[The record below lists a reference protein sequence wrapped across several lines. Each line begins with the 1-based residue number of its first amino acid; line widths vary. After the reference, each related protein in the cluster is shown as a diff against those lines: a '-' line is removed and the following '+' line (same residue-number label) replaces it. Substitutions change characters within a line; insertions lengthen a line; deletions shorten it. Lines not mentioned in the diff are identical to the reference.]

1 MTAISDERK
10 SRNRTI
16 RRKNHGRWRPILK
29 EAVDIATRKLDTKL
43 SVSGEQQYKNAITE
57 INRGIGVLKAEMQ
70 KVTAEFEDNA
80 DSVEGLTAQTDV
92 LNRRLESERDKV
104 SALRDA
110 LSYAVRTHGEAS
122 KEAMDYQAALY
133 KAEAQLTKTKNT
145 IEKLNEKISEQGYG
159 ISELDEKFKVLSA
172 EMEKLDAAYADS
184 SDSAEAL
191 KAKNNLLG
199 RSLELQK
206 QKVDKLKNALV
217 DATKRYGENST
228 EAMEY
233 KVALYKAE
241 AAATKT
247 ENAIKKNTDALET
260 QNDVLSLAKDELG
273 GVGDIADKLAG
284 KFGITLPDNLKKA
297 LDSTEIFSSGTI
309 VAMGAAATA
318 VGLLI
323 TAEKKLM
330 DVTKEAAEKAKETE
344 NQSLITGM
352 SPEEIQQLEYAS
364 SIIGVSTD
372 KISDAQKTIITNMQ
386 AAKDGGEEYIKMFS
400 DLGINIT
407 DTTGQLRDSNEVF
420 YEVLDALGEIENR
433 TERDAA
439 AMSLM
444 GESARELNPI
454 IAQGSSIL
462 QQYAQ
467 DAQDTSY
474 VLSTE
479 QVAALADVDE
489 KYQELQLR
497 QEAVRKQLA
506 AEFAPTAQKVYDKFG
521 ELVTDAGEALID
533 SGIADSLGSILESSI
548 DLLEPVGKLAE
559 EILPV
564 LGAVLKPVAGF
575 ISIIADAGDWI
586 SGLFSRD
593 FERMGVALGAGL
605 SEGKFSNYQQ
615 YLGYSQNMDGSY
627 YNPETGLWEGNAFHA
642 SGTDYFRGGRTVV
655 GENGPETV
663 ILPAGSRILTN
674 QETRE
679 STGGGVHIDKVVIDA
694 KNVRDFTA
702 AVNTFS
708 NFRRIYRMGAKA

>member
-1 MTAISDERK
+1 M
-10 SRNRTI
+10 
-16 RRKNHGRWRPILK
+16 
-29 EAVDIATRKLDTKL
+29 ATRKLDTKL

-133 KAEAQLTKTKNT
+133 KAEAQVSKTESAIRRNTEALTQQDEALEDAAEEMTGAGAVA
-145 IEKLNEKISEQGYG
+145 EKL
-159 ISELDEKFKVLSA
+159 
-172 EMEKLDAAYADS
+172 AD
-184 SDSAEAL
+184 
-191 KAKNNLLG
+191 
-199 RSLELQK
+199 
-206 QKVDKLKNALV
+206 
-217 DATKRYGENST
+217 
-228 EAMEY
+228 
-233 KVALYKAE
+233 
-241 AAATKT
+241 
-247 ENAIKKNTDALET
+247 
-260 QNDVLSLAKDELG
+260 
-273 GVGDIADKLAG
+273 

-352 SPEEIQQLEYAS
+352 SPEEIQELEYAS
-364 SIIGVSTD
+364 AIIGVSTD
-372 KISDAQKTIITNMQ
+372 KISDAQKTIVTNMQ
-386 AAKDGGEEYIKMFS
+386 AAKDGSEDYINAFAR
-400 DLGINIT
+400 LGVQIT
-407 DTTGQLRDSNEVF
+407 DTSEQLRDSNEVF

-462 QQYAQ
+462 QQYAK

-474 VLSTE
+474 VLSTD
-479 QVAALADVDE
+479 QVEALAAVDE

-506 AEFAPTAQKVYDKFG
+506 SEFAPTAEKVYDKFG
-521 ELVTDAGEALID
+521 ELITEAGEALID
-533 SGIADSLGSILESSI
+533 SGLVHNLGSLLESAVS
-548 DLLEPVGKLAE
+548 LAE
-559 EILPV
+559 PILNLANIVLPV
-564 LGAVLKPVAGF
+564 LGAVLEPIAGWVA
-575 ISIIADAGDWI
+575 IIADAGDWLT
-586 SGLFSRD
+586 GLFSGN
-593 FERMGVALGAGL
+593 FSQMGVALGAGL

-663 ILPAGSRILTN
+663 ILPAGSRILNN
-674 QETRE
+674 QESRE
-679 STGGGVHIDKVVIDA
+679 SAGGGVFIDKVVIDA
-694 KNVRDFTA
+694 KNVRDFNA

>member
-1 MTAISDERK
+1 MIKIDGITNFTGQWAILPARVRYDKQLPANAKLIYAEIAAKINEEGFCFCHNAYFSERLGIK
-10 SRNRTI
+10 R
-16 RRKNHGRWRPILK
+16 
-29 EAVDIATRKLDTKL
+29 DT
-43 SVSGEQQYKNAITE
+43 VSTLIKRLEDAEYS
-57 INRGIGVLKAEMQ
+57 EMQ
-70 KVTAEFEDNA
+70 NK
-80 DSVEGLTAQTDV
+80 
-92 LNRRLESERDKV
+92 
-104 SALRDA
+104 
-110 LSYAVRTHGEAS
+110 
-122 KEAMDYQAALY
+122 
-133 KAEAQLTKTKNT
+133 
-145 IEKLNEKISEQGYG
+145 
-159 ISELDEKFKVLSA
+159 
-172 EMEKLDAAYADS
+172 
-184 SDSAEAL
+184 
-191 KAKNNLLG
+191 
-199 RSLELQK
+199 
-206 QKVDKLKNALV
+206 
-217 DATKRYGENST
+217 
-228 EAMEY
+228 
-233 KVALYKAE
+233 
-241 AAATKT
+241 
-247 ENAIKKNTDALET
+247 
-260 QNDVLSLAKDELG
+260 
-273 GVGDIADKLAG
+273 
-284 KFGITLPDNLKKA
+284 
-297 LDSTEIFSSGTI
+297 
-309 VAMGAAATA
+309 
-318 VGLLI
+318 
-323 TAEKKLM
+323 
-330 DVTKEAAEKAKETE
+330 
-344 NQSLITGM
+344 
-352 SPEEIQQLEYAS
+352 
-364 SIIGVSTD
+364 
-372 KISDAQKTIITNMQ
+372 
-386 AAKDGGEEYIKMFS
+386 
-400 DLGINIT
+400 
-407 DTTGQLRDSNEVF
+407 
-420 YEVLDALGEIENR
+420 

-439 AMSLM
+439 AMAIM
-444 GESARELNPI
+444 GESARDLNPI
-454 IAQGSSIL
+454 ISQGSDIL
-462 QQYAQ
+462 KQYAQ

-506 AEFAPTAQKVYDKFG
+506 SEFAPTAEKVYDKFG

-548 DLLEPVGKLAE
+548 DLLEPIGKLAT

-679 STGGGVHIDKVVIDA
+679 SAGGGVYIDKVVIDA
-694 KNVRDFTA
+694 KNVRDFNA

>member
-133 KAEAQLTKTKNT
+133 KAEAQVSKTESAIRRNTEALT
-145 IEKLNEKISEQGYG
+145 QQ
-159 ISELDEKFKVLSA
+159 DEAL
-172 EMEKLDAAYADS
+172 EDAAEEMTGAGDV
-184 SDSAEAL
+184 AE
-191 KAKNNLLG
+191 
-199 RSLELQK
+199 
-206 QKVDKLKNALV
+206 
-217 DATKRYGENST
+217 
-228 EAMEY
+228 
-233 KVALYKAE
+233 
-241 AAATKT
+241 
-247 ENAIKKNTDALET
+247 
-260 QNDVLSLAKDELG
+260 
-273 GVGDIADKLAG
+273 KLAG
-284 KFGITLPDNLKKA
+284 KFGITIPDNLKKA
-297 LDSTEIFSSGTI
+297 LDSTKTFSSGT
-309 VAMGAAATA
+309 VAAMGAAAGA
-318 VGLLI
+318 VGTLVA
-323 TAEKKLM
+323 AEKQLM
-330 DVTKEAAEKAKETE
+330 DITREAAERAKETE
-344 NQSLITGM
+344 NQSLISGM
-352 SPEEIQQLEYAS
+352 STEEIQQLEYAS
-364 SIIGVSTD
+364 KIIGVATD

-386 AAKDGGEEYIKMFS
+386 SAKDGSEDYINAFAR
-400 DLGINIT
+400 LGVQIT
-407 DTTGQLRDSNEVF
+407 DTSGQLRDSNEVF

-462 QQYAQ
+462 QQYAK

-474 VLSTE
+474 VLNTD
-479 QVAALADVDE
+479 QVEALAAVDE

-506 AEFAPTAQKVYDKFG
+506 SEFAPTAEKVYDKFG
-521 ELVTDAGEALID
+521 ELVTEAGEALID
-533 SGIADSLGSILESSI
+533 SGLVHNLGSLLESAVS
-548 DLLEPVGKLAE
+548 LAE
-559 EILPV
+559 PILNLANIVLPV
-564 LGAVLKPVAGF
+564 LGAVLEPIAGWVA
-575 ISIIADAGDWI
+575 IIADAGDWLT
-586 SGLFSRD
+586 GLFSGN
-593 FERMGVALGAGL
+593 FSQMGVALGAGL

-663 ILPAGSRILTN
+663 ILPAGSRILNN
-674 QETRE
+674 QESRE
-679 STGGGVHIDKVVIDA
+679 SAGVGVHIDKVVIDA
-694 KNVRDFTA
+694 KNVRDFNA

>member
-110 LSYAVRTHGEAS
+110 LSYAVQTHGEAS

-133 KAEAQLTKTKNT
+133 KAEAQVSKTESAIRRNT
-145 IEKLNEKISEQGYG
+145 
-159 ISELDEKFKVLSA
+159 
-172 EMEKLDAAYADS
+172 
-184 SDSAEAL
+184 EAL
-191 KAKNNLLG
+191 TQQDEA
-199 RSLELQK
+199 LE
-206 QKVDKLKNALV
+206 
-217 DATKRYGENST
+217 
-228 EAMEY
+228 
-233 KVALYKAE
+233 E
-241 AAATKT
+241 AAEEMTGAG
-247 ENAIKKNTDALET
+247 
-260 QNDVLSLAKDELG
+260 DVAEQ
-273 GVGDIADKLAG
+273 LAG

-297 LDSTEIFSSGTI
+297 LDSTKTFSSGT
-309 VAMGAAATA
+309 VAAMGAAAAA
-318 VGLLI
+318 VGTLVA
-323 TAEKKLM
+323 AEKQLM
-330 DVTKEAAEKAKETE
+330 DITKEAAEKAKETE
-344 NQSLITGM
+344 NQSLISGM
-352 SPEEIQQLEYAS
+352 STEEIQQLEYAS
-364 SIIGVSTD
+364 KIIGVATD

-386 AAKDGGEEYIKMFS
+386 SAKDGSEDYINAFAR
-400 DLGINIT
+400 LGVQIT
-407 DTTGQLRDSNEVF
+407 DTSGQLRDSNEVF

-433 TERDAA
+433 TERAAA

-462 QQYAQ
+462 QQYAK

-474 VLSTE
+474 VLSTD
-479 QVAALADVDE
+479 QVEALAAVDE

-506 AEFAPTAQKVYDKFG
+506 SEFAPTAEKVYSEFG
-521 ELVTDAGEALID
+521 ELVTEAGEALID
-533 SGIADSLGSILESSI
+533 SGLVHNLGSLLESAVS
-548 DLLEPVGKLAE
+548 LAE
-559 EILPV
+559 PILNLANIVLPV
-564 LGAVLKPVAGF
+564 LGAVLEPIAGWVA
-575 ISIIADAGDWI
+575 IIADAGDWLT
-586 SGLFSRD
+586 GLFSGN
-593 FERMGVALGAGL
+593 FSQMGVALGAGL

-663 ILPAGSRILTN
+663 ILPAGSRILNN
-674 QETRE
+674 QESRE
-679 STGGGVHIDKVVIDA
+679 SAGGGVYIDKVVIDA
-694 KNVRDFTA
+694 KNVRDFNA

>member
-1 MTAISDERK
+1 M
-10 SRNRTI
+10 
-16 RRKNHGRWRPILK
+16 
-29 EAVDIATRKLDTKL
+29 
-43 SVSGEQQYKNAITE
+43 
-57 INRGIGVLKAEMQ
+57 LKAEMK

-110 LSYAVRTHGEAS
+110 LSYAVTKHGEAS

-133 KAEAQLTKTKNT
+133 RAEAQV
-145 IEKLNEKISEQGYG
+145 S
-159 ISELDEKFKVLSA
+159 
-172 EMEKLDAAYADS
+172 
-184 SDSAEAL
+184 
-191 KAKNNLLG
+191 
-199 RSLELQK
+199 
-206 QKVDKLKNALV
+206 
-217 DATKRYGENST
+217 
-228 EAMEY
+228 
-233 KVALYKAE
+233 
-241 AAATKT
+241 KT
-247 ENAIKKNTDALET
+247 ENAIRRNTEALTQQDEALEDAAEEMT
-260 QNDVLSLAKDELG
+260 GAGDVAE
-273 GVGDIADKLAG
+273 KLAG

-297 LDSTEIFSSGTI
+297 LDSTKTFSSGT
-309 VAMGAAATA
+309 VAAMGAATA
-318 VGLLI
+318 AVVGLV
-323 TAEKKLM
+323 TVEQQLM
-330 DVTKEAAEKAKETE
+330 DLTKEAAERAKETE
-344 NQSLITGM
+344 NQSLISGM
-352 SPEEIQQLEYAS
+352 STEEIQQLEYAS
-364 SIIGVSTD
+364 KIIGVATD

-386 AAKDGGEEYIKMFS
+386 SAKDGSEDYINAFAR
-400 DLGINIT
+400 LGVQIT
-407 DTTGQLRDSNEVF
+407 DTSGQLRDSNEVF

-462 QQYAQ
+462 QQYAK

-474 VLSTE
+474 VLSTD
-479 QVAALADVDE
+479 QVEALAAVDE

-506 AEFAPTAQKVYDKFG
+506 SEFAPTAEKVYDKFG
-521 ELVTDAGEALID
+521 ELVTEAGEALID
-533 SGIADSLGSILESSI
+533 SGLVHNLGSLLESAVS
-548 DLLEPVGKLAE
+548 LAE
-559 EILPV
+559 PILNLANIVLPV
-564 LGAVLKPVAGF
+564 LGAVLEPIAGWVA
-575 ISIIADAGDWI
+575 IIADAGDWLT
-586 SGLFSRD
+586 GLFSGN
-593 FERMGVALGAGL
+593 FSQMGVALGAGL

-663 ILPAGSRILTN
+663 ILPAGSRILNN
-674 QETRE
+674 QESRE
-679 STGGGVHIDKVVIDA
+679 SAGGGVYIDKVVIDA
-694 KNVRDFTA
+694 KNVRDFNA

>member
-92 LNRRLESERDKV
+92 LNRRLESEKDKV

-133 KAEAQLTKTKNT
+133 KAEAQVSKTESAIRRNTEALT
-145 IEKLNEKISEQGYG
+145 QQ
-159 ISELDEKFKVLSA
+159 DEAL
-172 EMEKLDAAYADS
+172 EDAAEEMTGAGDV
-184 SDSAEAL
+184 AE
-191 KAKNNLLG
+191 
-199 RSLELQK
+199 
-206 QKVDKLKNALV
+206 
-217 DATKRYGENST
+217 
-228 EAMEY
+228 
-233 KVALYKAE
+233 
-241 AAATKT
+241 
-247 ENAIKKNTDALET
+247 
-260 QNDVLSLAKDELG
+260 
-273 GVGDIADKLAG
+273 KLAG

-297 LDSTEIFSSGTI
+297 LDSTKTFSSGT
-309 VAMGAAATA
+309 VAAMGAAAA
-318 VGLLI
+318 AVVGLV
-323 TAEKKLM
+323 TVEQQLM
-330 DVTKEAAEKAKETE
+330 DLTKEAAERAKETE
-344 NQSLITGM
+344 NQSLISGM
-352 SPEEIQQLEYAS
+352 STEEIQQLEYAS
-364 SIIGVSTD
+364 KIIGVATD

-386 AAKDGGEEYIKMFS
+386 SAKDGSEDYINAFAR
-400 DLGINIT
+400 LGVQIT
-407 DTTGQLRDSNEVF
+407 DTSGQLRDSNEVF

-454 IAQGSSIL
+454 IAQGSSVL
-462 QQYAQ
+462 QQYAK

-474 VLSTE
+474 VLSTD
-479 QVAALADVDE
+479 QVEALAAVDE

-506 AEFAPTAQKVYDKFG
+506 SEFAPTAEKVYDKFG
-521 ELVTDAGEALID
+521 ELVTEAGEALID
-533 SGIADSLGSILESSI
+533 SGLVHNLGSLLESAVS
-548 DLLEPVGKLAE
+548 LAE
-559 EILPV
+559 PILNLANIVLPV
-564 LGAVLKPVAGF
+564 LGAVLEPIAGWVA
-575 ISIIADAGDWI
+575 IIADAGDWLT
-586 SGLFSRD
+586 GLFSGN
-593 FERMGVALGAGL
+593 FSQMGVALGAGL

-663 ILPAGSRILTN
+663 ILPAGSRILNN
-674 QETRE
+674 QESRE
-679 STGGGVHIDKVVIDA
+679 SAGGGVHIDKVVIDA
-694 KNVRDFTA
+694 KNVRDFNA

>member
-1 MTAISDERK
+1 M
-10 SRNRTI
+10 
-16 RRKNHGRWRPILK
+16 
-29 EAVDIATRKLDTKL
+29 ATRKLDTKL

-92 LNRRLESERDKV
+92 LNRRLESEKDKV

-133 KAEAQLTKTKNT
+133 KAEAQVSKTESAIRRNTEALT
-145 IEKLNEKISEQGYG
+145 QQ
-159 ISELDEKFKVLSA
+159 DEAL
-172 EMEKLDAAYADS
+172 EDAAEEMTGAGDV
-184 SDSAEAL
+184 AE
-191 KAKNNLLG
+191 
-199 RSLELQK
+199 
-206 QKVDKLKNALV
+206 
-217 DATKRYGENST
+217 
-228 EAMEY
+228 
-233 KVALYKAE
+233 
-241 AAATKT
+241 
-247 ENAIKKNTDALET
+247 
-260 QNDVLSLAKDELG
+260 
-273 GVGDIADKLAG
+273 KLAG
-284 KFGITLPDNLKKA
+284 KFGITIPDNLKKA
-297 LDSTEIFSSGTI
+297 LDSTKTFSSGT
-309 VAMGAAATA
+309 VAAMGAAAGA
-318 VGLLI
+318 VGTLVA
-323 TAEKKLM
+323 AEKQLM
-330 DVTKEAAEKAKETE
+330 DITREAAERAKETE
-344 NQSLITGM
+344 NQSLISGM
-352 SPEEIQQLEYAS
+352 SSEEIQQLEYAS
-364 SIIGVSTD
+364 KIIGVATD

-386 AAKDGGEEYIKMFS
+386 SAKDGSEDYINAFAR
-400 DLGINIT
+400 LGVQIT
-407 DTTGQLRDSNEVF
+407 DTSGQLRDSNEVF

-462 QQYAQ
+462 QQYAK

-474 VLSTE
+474 VLSTD
-479 QVAALADVDE
+479 QVEALAAVDE

-506 AEFAPTAQKVYDKFG
+506 SEFAPTAEKVYDKFG
-521 ELVTDAGEALID
+521 ELVTEAGEALID
-533 SGIADSLGSILESSI
+533 SGLVHNLGSLLESAVS
-548 DLLEPVGKLAE
+548 LAE
-559 EILPV
+559 PILNLANIVLPV
-564 LGAVLKPVAGF
+564 LGAVLEPIAGWVA
-575 ISIIADAGDWI
+575 IIADAGDWLT
-586 SGLFSRD
+586 GLFSGN
-593 FERMGVALGAGL
+593 FSQMGVALGAGL

-663 ILPAGSRILTN
+663 ILPAGSRILNN
-674 QETRE
+674 QESRE
-679 STGGGVHIDKVVIDA
+679 SAGGGVYIDKVVIDA
-694 KNVRDFTA
+694 KNVRDFNA
-702 AVNTFS
+702 AVNTLS

>member
-1 MTAISDERK
+1 M
-10 SRNRTI
+10 
-16 RRKNHGRWRPILK
+16 
-29 EAVDIATRKLDTKL
+29 ATRKLDTKL

-70 KVTAEFEDNA
+70 KVTAEFENNA
-80 DSVEGLTAQTDV
+80 DSMEGLTAQTDV

-133 KAEAQLTKTKNT
+133 RAEAQV
-145 IEKLNEKISEQGYG
+145 S
-159 ISELDEKFKVLSA
+159 
-172 EMEKLDAAYADS
+172 
-184 SDSAEAL
+184 
-191 KAKNNLLG
+191 
-199 RSLELQK
+199 
-206 QKVDKLKNALV
+206 
-217 DATKRYGENST
+217 
-228 EAMEY
+228 
-233 KVALYKAE
+233 
-241 AAATKT
+241 KT
-247 ENAIKKNTDALET
+247 ENAIRRNTDVLTQQDEALEDAAEEMT
-260 QNDVLSLAKDELG
+260 GAGDVAE
-273 GVGDIADKLAG
+273 KLAD

-407 DTTGQLRDSNEVF
+407 DTTGQLRDSNDVF
-420 YEVLDALGEIENR
+420 YEVIDALSEMQNK

-439 AMSLM
+439 AMAIM
-444 GESARELNPI
+444 GESARDLNPI
-454 IAQGSSIL
+454 ISQGSDIL
-462 QQYAQ
+462 KQYAQ
-467 DAQDTSY
+467 DAKDTSY

-506 AEFAPTAQKVYDKFG
+506 AEFAPTAEKVYDKFG

-548 DLLEPVGKLAE
+548 DLLEPVGKLAT

-564 LGAVLKPVAGF
+564 LGAVLKPIAGWVA
-575 ISIIADAGDWI
+575 IIADAGDWLT
-586 SGLFSRD
+586 GLFSGN
-593 FERMGVALGAGL
+593 FSQMGVALGAGV

-663 ILPAGSRILTN
+663 ILPAGSRILNN
-674 QETRE
+674 QESRE
-679 STGGGVHIDKVVIDA
+679 SAGGGVYIDKVVIDA
-694 KNVRDFTA
+694 KNVRDFNA

>member
-133 KAEAQLTKTKNT
+133 KAEAQVSKTESAIRRNTEALT
-145 IEKLNEKISEQGYG
+145 QQ
-159 ISELDEKFKVLSA
+159 DEAL
-172 EMEKLDAAYADS
+172 EDAAEEMTGAGDV
-184 SDSAEAL
+184 AE
-191 KAKNNLLG
+191 
-199 RSLELQK
+199 
-206 QKVDKLKNALV
+206 
-217 DATKRYGENST
+217 
-228 EAMEY
+228 
-233 KVALYKAE
+233 
-241 AAATKT
+241 
-247 ENAIKKNTDALET
+247 
-260 QNDVLSLAKDELG
+260 
-273 GVGDIADKLAG
+273 KLAG

-297 LDSTEIFSSGTI
+297 LDSTKTFSSGT
-309 VAMGAAATA
+309 VAAMGAAAGA
-318 VGLLI
+318 VLGLV
-323 TAEKKLM
+323 TMEQRLM
-330 DVTKEAAEKAKETE
+330 DLTRNAAEKAKETE

-407 DTTGQLRDSNEVF
+407 DTSGQLRDSNDVF
-420 YEVLDALGEIENR
+420 YEVIDALSEMQNK

-439 AMSLM
+439 AMAIM
-444 GESARELNPI
+444 GESARDLNPI
-454 IAQGSSIL
+454 ISQGSDIL
-462 QQYAQ
+462 KQYAQ
-467 DAQDTSY
+467 DAKDTSY

-489 KYQELQLR
+489 KHHELQLR

-506 AEFAPTAQKVYDKFG
+506 SEFAPTAEKVYDKFG

-548 DLLEPVGKLAE
+548 DLLEPVGKLAT

-564 LGAVLKPVAGF
+564 LGAVLKPIAGW
-575 ISIIADAGDWI
+575 ISVIADAGDWLA
-586 SGLFSRD
+586 GLFTLD
-593 FERMGVALGAGL
+593 FDRMGVALGAGM

-615 YLGYSQNMDGSY
+615 FLGYSQNVDGSY

-663 ILPAGSRILTN
+663 ILPAGSRILNN
-674 QETRE
+674 QESRE
-679 STGGGVHIDKVVIDA
+679 SAGVGVHIDKVVIDA
-694 KNVRDFTA
+694 KNVRDFNA

-708 NFRRIYRMGAKA
+708 SFRRIYRMGAKA

>member
-133 KAEAQLTKTKNT
+133 KAEAQASKTESAIRRNT
-145 IEKLNEKISEQGYG
+145 
-159 ISELDEKFKVLSA
+159 
-172 EMEKLDAAYADS
+172 
-184 SDSAEAL
+184 EAL
-191 KAKNNLLG
+191 T
-199 RSLELQK
+199 Q
-206 QKVDKLKNALV
+206 QD
-217 DATKRYGENST
+217 
-228 EAMEY
+228 EAMEDAAEEMTGAGD
-233 KVALYKAE
+233 VAE
-241 AAATKT
+241 
-247 ENAIKKNTDALET
+247 
-260 QNDVLSLAKDELG
+260 
-273 GVGDIADKLAG
+273 KLAG

-297 LDSTEIFSSGTI
+297 LDSTKTFSSGT
-309 VAMGAAATA
+309 VAAMGAAAAA
-318 VGLLI
+318 VGTLVA
-323 TAEKKLM
+323 AEKQLM
-330 DVTKEAAEKAKETE
+330 DITKEAAEKAKETE
-344 NQSLITGM
+344 NQSLISGM
-352 SPEEIQQLEYAS
+352 STEEIQQLEYAS
-364 SIIGVSTD
+364 KIIGVATD

-386 AAKDGGEEYIKMFS
+386 SAKDGSEDYINAFTR
-400 DLGINIT
+400 LGVQIT
-407 DTTGQLRDSNEVF
+407 DTSGQLRDSNEVF

-462 QQYAQ
+462 QQYAK

-474 VLSTE
+474 VLSTD
-479 QVAALADVDE
+479 QVEALAAVDE

-506 AEFAPTAQKVYDKFG
+506 AEFAPTAEKVYDKFG

-548 DLLEPVGKLAE
+548 DILEPVGKLAT

>member
-29 EAVDIATRKLDTKL
+29 EAVDTATRKLDTKL

-133 KAEAQLTKTKNT
+133 KAEAQVSKTESAIRRNTEALT
-145 IEKLNEKISEQGYG
+145 QQ
-159 ISELDEKFKVLSA
+159 DEAL
-172 EMEKLDAAYADS
+172 EDAAEEMTGAGDV
-184 SDSAEAL
+184 AE
-191 KAKNNLLG
+191 
-199 RSLELQK
+199 
-206 QKVDKLKNALV
+206 
-217 DATKRYGENST
+217 
-228 EAMEY
+228 
-233 KVALYKAE
+233 
-241 AAATKT
+241 
-247 ENAIKKNTDALET
+247 
-260 QNDVLSLAKDELG
+260 
-273 GVGDIADKLAG
+273 KLAG
-284 KFGITLPDNLKKA
+284 KFGITIPDNLKKA
-297 LDSTEIFSSGTI
+297 LDSTKTFSSGT
-309 VAMGAAATA
+309 VAAMGAAAA
-318 VGLLI
+318 AVVGLV
-323 TAEKKLM
+323 TVEQQLM
-330 DVTKEAAEKAKETE
+330 DLTKEAAERAKETE
-344 NQSLITGM
+344 NQSLISGM
-352 SPEEIQQLEYAS
+352 STEEIQQLEYAS
-364 SIIGVSTD
+364 KIIGVATD

-386 AAKDGGEEYIKMFS
+386 SAKDGSEDYINMFAH
-400 DLGINIT
+400 LGVQIT
-407 DTTGQLRDSNEVF
+407 DTSGQLRDSNEVF

-462 QQYAQ
+462 QQYAK

-474 VLSTE
+474 VLSTD
-479 QVAALADVDE
+479 QVEALAAVDE

-506 AEFAPTAQKVYDKFG
+506 SEFAPTAEKVYDKFG
-521 ELVTDAGEALID
+521 ELVTEAGEALID
-533 SGIADSLGSILESSI
+533 SGLVHNLGSLLESAVS
-548 DLLEPVGKLAE
+548 LAE
-559 EILPV
+559 PILNLANIVLPV
-564 LGAVLKPVAGF
+564 LGAVLEPIAGWVA
-575 ISIIADAGDWI
+575 IIADAGDWLT
-586 SGLFSRD
+586 GLFSGN
-593 FERMGVALGAGL
+593 FSQMGVALGAGL

-663 ILPAGSRILTN
+663 ILPAGSRILNN

-679 STGGGVHIDKVVIDA
+679 STGGAVYIDKVIIDA
-694 KNVRDFTA
+694 KNVRDFNA
-702 AVNTFS
+702 AVTTLS

>member
-1 MTAISDERK
+1 
-10 SRNRTI
+10 
-16 RRKNHGRWRPILK
+16 
-29 EAVDIATRKLDTKL
+29 
-43 SVSGEQQYKNAITE
+43 
-57 INRGIGVLKAEMQ
+57 MQ

-92 LNRRLESERDKV
+92 LNRRLESEKEKV
-104 SALRDA
+104 SALKDA
-110 LSYAVRTHGEAS
+110 LGYAVATHGEAS
-122 KEAMDYQAALY
+122 KEAMEYQAALY
-133 KAEAQLTKTKNT
+133 KAEAA
-145 IEKLNEKISEQGYG
+145 
-159 ISELDEKFKVLSA
+159 V
-172 EMEKLDAAYADS
+172 
-184 SDSAEAL
+184 
-191 KAKNNLLG
+191 
-199 RSLELQK
+199 
-206 QKVDKLKNALV
+206 V
-217 DATKRYGENST
+217 
-228 EAMEY
+228 
-233 KVALYKAE
+233 
-241 AAATKT
+241 KT
-247 ENAIKKNTDALET
+247 ENSIKKNTDALEN
-260 QNDVLSLAKDELG
+260 QNGVLDDSSEKMTGAGNIAEELAD
-273 GVGDIADKLAG
+273 

-352 SPEEIQQLEYAS
+352 SPEEIQELEYVSA
-364 SIIGVSTD
+364 IIGVSTD

-386 AAKDGGEEYIKMFS
+386 SAKNGGEEYIKMFS
-400 DLGINIT
+400 DLGIKIT
-407 DTTGQLRDSNEVF
+407 DANGELRDSNEVF
-420 YEVLDALGEIENR
+420 YEVIDALSEMQNK

-439 AMSLM
+439 AMAIM
-444 GESARELNPI
+444 GESARDLNPI
-454 IAQGSSIL
+454 ISQGSDIL
-462 QQYAQ
+462 KQYAQ

-506 AEFAPTAQKVYDKFG
+506 AEFAPTAEKVYDKFG

-548 DLLEPVGKLAE
+548 DLLEPVGKLAT

-564 LGAVLKPVAGF
+564 LGAVLEPIAGWVA
-575 ISIIADAGDWI
+575 IIADAGDWLT
-586 SGLFSRD
+586 GLFSGN
-593 FERMGVALGAGL
+593 FSQMGVALGAGV

-663 ILPAGSRILTN
+663 ILPAGSRILNN
-674 QETRE
+674 QESRE
-679 STGGGVHIDKVVIDA
+679 SAGVGVHIDKVVIDA
-694 KNVRDFTA
+694 KNVRDFNA

-708 NFRRIYRMGAKA
+708 SFRRIYRMGAKA

>member
-92 LNRRLESERDKV
+92 LNRRLERERDKV

-110 LSYAVRTHGEAS
+110 LSYAATKHGEAS

-133 KAEAQLTKTKNT
+133 KAEAA
-145 IEKLNEKISEQGYG
+145 
-159 ISELDEKFKVLSA
+159 V
-172 EMEKLDAAYADS
+172 
-184 SDSAEAL
+184 
-191 KAKNNLLG
+191 
-199 RSLELQK
+199 
-206 QKVDKLKNALV
+206 V
-217 DATKRYGENST
+217 
-228 EAMEY
+228 
-233 KVALYKAE
+233 
-241 AAATKT
+241 KT
-247 ENAIKKNTDALET
+247 ENSIKKNTDALEN
-260 QNDVLSLAKDELG
+260 QNDVLDDSSEKMTGA
-273 GVGDIADKLAG
+273 GDIAEELAD

-323 TAEKKLM
+323 TAEEKLM

-352 SPEEIQQLEYAS
+352 SPEEIQELEYAS
-364 SIIGVSTD
+364 AIIGVSTD

-386 AAKDGGEEYIKMFS
+386 AAKNGGEEYIKMFS
-400 DLGINIT
+400 DLGIKIT
-407 DTTGQLRDSNEVF
+407 DANGELRDSNEVF
-420 YEVLDALGEIENR
+420 YEVIDALSEMQNK

-439 AMSLM
+439 AMAIM
-444 GESARELNPI
+444 GESARDLNPI
-454 IAQGSSIL
+454 ISQGSDIL
-462 QQYAQ
+462 KQYAQ

-506 AEFAPTAQKVYDKFG
+506 AEFAPTAEKVYDKFG

-548 DLLEPVGKLAE
+548 DLLEPVGKLAT

-564 LGAVLKPVAGF
+564 LGAVLKPIAGW
-575 ISIIADAGDWI
+575 ISVIADAGDWLA
-586 SGLFSRD
+586 GLFTLD
-593 FERMGVALGAGL
+593 FDRMGVALGAGM

-615 YLGYSQNMDGSY
+615 FLGYSQNVDGSY

-694 KNVRDFTA
+694 KNVRDFNA

-708 NFRRIYRMGAKA
+708 NFRRIYRMGAKT

>member
-1 MTAISDERK
+1 M
-10 SRNRTI
+10 
-16 RRKNHGRWRPILK
+16 
-29 EAVDIATRKLDTKL
+29 
-43 SVSGEQQYKNAITE
+43 
-57 INRGIGVLKAEMQ
+57 
-70 KVTAEFEDNA
+70 TAEFEDNA

-92 LNRRLESERDKV
+92 LNRRLERERDKV

-110 LSYAVRTHGEAS
+110 LSYAVTKHGEAS

-133 KAEAQLTKTKNT
+133 RAEAQV
-145 IEKLNEKISEQGYG
+145 S
-159 ISELDEKFKVLSA
+159 
-172 EMEKLDAAYADS
+172 
-184 SDSAEAL
+184 
-191 KAKNNLLG
+191 
-199 RSLELQK
+199 
-206 QKVDKLKNALV
+206 
-217 DATKRYGENST
+217 
-228 EAMEY
+228 
-233 KVALYKAE
+233 
-241 AAATKT
+241 KT
-247 ENAIKKNTDALET
+247 ENAIRRNTDALT
-260 QNDVLSLAKDELG
+260 QQDEALEDAAEEMTGAGDVAE
-273 GVGDIADKLAG
+273 KLAG

-297 LDSTEIFSSGTI
+297 LDSTKTFSSGT
-309 VAMGAAATA
+309 VAAMGAAAGA
-318 VGLLI
+318 VLGLV
-323 TAEKKLM
+323 TMEQRLM
-330 DVTKEAAEKAKETE
+330 DLTRNAAEKAKETE

-407 DTTGQLRDSNEVF
+407 DTTGQLRDSNDVF
-420 YEVLDALGEIENR
+420 YEVIDALSEMQNK

-439 AMSLM
+439 AMAIM
-444 GESARELNPI
+444 GESARDLNPI
-454 IAQGSSIL
+454 ISQGSDIL
-462 QQYAQ
+462 KQYAQ
-467 DAQDTSY
+467 DAKDTSY

-506 AEFAPTAQKVYDKFG
+506 AEFAPTAEKVYDKFG

-548 DLLEPVGKLAE
+548 DILEPVGKLAT

-564 LGAVLKPVAGF
+564 LGSVLKPVAGF

-663 ILPAGSRILTN
+663 ILPAGSRILNN
-674 QETRE
+674 QESRE
-679 STGGGVHIDKVVIDA
+679 SAGVAVYIDKVVLDA
-694 KNVRDFTA
+694 KNVRDFNA

-708 NFRRIYRMGAKA
+708 KFRRISRMGGKA

>member
-1 MTAISDERK
+1 MK
-10 SRNRTI
+10 
-16 RRKNHGRWRPILK
+16 
-29 EAVDIATRKLDTKL
+29 
-43 SVSGEQQYKNAITE
+43 
-57 INRGIGVLKAEMQ
+57 

-92 LNRRLESERDKV
+92 LNRRLERERDKV

-110 LSYAVRTHGEAS
+110 LSYAVTKHGEAS

-133 KAEAQLTKTKNT
+133 RAEAQV
-145 IEKLNEKISEQGYG
+145 S
-159 ISELDEKFKVLSA
+159 
-172 EMEKLDAAYADS
+172 
-184 SDSAEAL
+184 
-191 KAKNNLLG
+191 
-199 RSLELQK
+199 
-206 QKVDKLKNALV
+206 
-217 DATKRYGENST
+217 
-228 EAMEY
+228 
-233 KVALYKAE
+233 
-241 AAATKT
+241 KT
-247 ENAIKKNTDALET
+247 ENAIRRNTEALTQQDDALEDAAEEMT
-260 QNDVLSLAKDELG
+260 GAGDVAE
-273 GVGDIADKLAG
+273 KLAG
-284 KFGITLPDNLKKA
+284 KFGITIPDNLKKA
-297 LDSTEIFSSGTI
+297 LDSTKTFSSGT
-309 VAMGAAATA
+309 VAAMGAAAA
-318 VGLLI
+318 AVVGLV
-323 TAEKKLM
+323 TVEQQLM
-330 DVTKEAAEKAKETE
+330 DLTKEAAERAKETE

-407 DTTGQLRDSNEVF
+407 DTSGQLRDSNDVF
-420 YEVLDALGEIENR
+420 YEVIDALSEMQNK

-439 AMSLM
+439 AMAIM
-444 GESARELNPI
+444 GESARDLNPI
-454 IAQGSSIL
+454 ISQGSDIL
-462 QQYAQ
+462 KQYAQ
-467 DAQDTSY
+467 DAKDTSY

-506 AEFAPTAQKVYDKFG
+506 SEFAPTAEKVYDKFG

-548 DLLEPVGKLAE
+548 DLLEPVGKLAT

-564 LGAVLKPVAGF
+564 LGAVLKPIAGW
-575 ISIIADAGDWI
+575 ISVIADAGDWLA
-586 SGLFSRD
+586 GLFTLD
-593 FERMGVALGAGL
+593 FDRMGVALGAGM

-615 YLGYSQNMDGSY
+615 FLGYSQNVDGSY

-642 SGTDYFRGGRTVV
+642 SGTDYFRGGRIVV

-663 ILPAGSRILTN
+663 ILPAGSRILNN
-674 QETRE
+674 QESRE
-679 STGGGVHIDKVVIDA
+679 SAGVGVHIDKVVIDA
-694 KNVRDFTA
+694 KNVRDFNA

-708 NFRRIYRMGAKA
+708 SFRRIYRMGAKA

>member
-1 MTAISDERK
+1 
-10 SRNRTI
+10 
-16 RRKNHGRWRPILK
+16 
-29 EAVDIATRKLDTKL
+29 
-43 SVSGEQQYKNAITE
+43 
-57 INRGIGVLKAEMQ
+57 MQ

-133 KAEAQLTKTKNT
+133 KAEAQVSKTESAIRRNTEALT
-145 IEKLNEKISEQGYG
+145 QQ
-159 ISELDEKFKVLSA
+159 DEAL
-172 EMEKLDAAYADS
+172 EDAAEEMTGAGDV
-184 SDSAEAL
+184 AE
-191 KAKNNLLG
+191 
-199 RSLELQK
+199 
-206 QKVDKLKNALV
+206 
-217 DATKRYGENST
+217 
-228 EAMEY
+228 
-233 KVALYKAE
+233 
-241 AAATKT
+241 
-247 ENAIKKNTDALET
+247 
-260 QNDVLSLAKDELG
+260 
-273 GVGDIADKLAG
+273 KLAG
-284 KFGITLPDNLKKA
+284 KFGITIPDNLKKA
-297 LDSTEIFSSGTI
+297 LDSTKTFSSGT
-309 VAMGAAATA
+309 VAAMGAAAAA
-318 VGLLI
+318 VGTLVA
-323 TAEKKLM
+323 AEKQLM
-330 DVTKEAAEKAKETE
+330 DITREAAEKAKETE
-344 NQSLITGM
+344 NQSLISGM
-352 SPEEIQQLEYAS
+352 STEEIQQLEYAS
-364 SIIGVSTD
+364 KIIGVATD

-386 AAKDGGEEYIKMFS
+386 SAKDGSEDYINAFAR
-400 DLGINIT
+400 LGVQIT
-407 DTTGQLRDSNEVF
+407 DTSGQLRDSNEVF

-462 QQYAQ
+462 QQYAK

-474 VLSTE
+474 VLSTD
-479 QVAALADVDE
+479 QVEALAAVDE

-506 AEFAPTAQKVYDKFG
+506 SEFAPTAEKVYDKFG
-521 ELVTDAGEALID
+521 ELVTEAGEALID
-533 SGIADSLGSILESSI
+533 SGLVHNLGSLLESAVS
-548 DLLEPVGKLAE
+548 LAE
-559 EILPV
+559 PILNLANIVLPV
-564 LGAVLKPVAGF
+564 LGAVLEPIAGWVA
-575 ISIIADAGDWI
+575 IIADAGDWLT
-586 SGLFSRD
+586 GLFSGN
-593 FERMGVALGAGL
+593 FSQMGVALGAGL

-663 ILPAGSRILTN
+663 ILPAGSRILNN
-674 QETRE
+674 QESRE
-679 STGGGVHIDKVVIDA
+679 SAGGGVYIDKVVIDA
-694 KNVRDFTA
+694 KNVRDFNA

>member
-92 LNRRLESERDKV
+92 LNRRLESEKEKV
-104 SALRDA
+104 SALKDA
-110 LSYAVRTHGEAS
+110 LGYAVTTHGEAS
-122 KEAMDYQAALY
+122 KEAMEYQAALY
-133 KAEAQLTKTKNT
+133 KAEAA
-145 IEKLNEKISEQGYG
+145 
-159 ISELDEKFKVLSA
+159 V
-172 EMEKLDAAYADS
+172 
-184 SDSAEAL
+184 
-191 KAKNNLLG
+191 
-199 RSLELQK
+199 
-206 QKVDKLKNALV
+206 V
-217 DATKRYGENST
+217 
-228 EAMEY
+228 
-233 KVALYKAE
+233 
-241 AAATKT
+241 KT
-247 ENAIKKNTDALET
+247 ENSIKKNTDALEN
-260 QNDVLSLAKDELG
+260 QNDVLDDSSEKMTGAGNIAEELAD
-273 GVGDIADKLAG
+273 

-372 KISDAQKTIITNMQ
+372 KISDAQKTINTNMQ

-407 DTTGQLRDSNEVF
+407 DTSGQLRDSNDVF
-420 YEVLDALGEIENR
+420 YEVIDALSEMQNK

-439 AMSLM
+439 AMAIM
-444 GESARELNPI
+444 GESARDLNPI
-454 IAQGSSIL
+454 ISQGSDIL
-462 QQYAQ
+462 KQYAQ

-506 AEFAPTAQKVYDKFG
+506 SEFAPTAEKVYDKFG

-548 DLLEPVGKLAE
+548 DLLEPIGKLAT

-694 KNVRDFTA
+694 KNVRDFNA

>member
-1 MTAISDERK
+1 
-10 SRNRTI
+10 
-16 RRKNHGRWRPILK
+16 
-29 EAVDIATRKLDTKL
+29 
-43 SVSGEQQYKNAITE
+43 
-57 INRGIGVLKAEMQ
+57 MQ

-92 LNRRLESERDKV
+92 LNRRLESEKDKV

-133 KAEAQLTKTKNT
+133 KAEAQV
-145 IEKLNEKISEQGYG
+145 S
-159 ISELDEKFKVLSA
+159 
-172 EMEKLDAAYADS
+172 
-184 SDSAEAL
+184 
-191 KAKNNLLG
+191 
-199 RSLELQK
+199 
-206 QKVDKLKNALV
+206 
-217 DATKRYGENST
+217 
-228 EAMEY
+228 
-233 KVALYKAE
+233 
-241 AAATKT
+241 KT
-247 ENAIKKNTDALET
+247 ESAIRHNTDALT
-260 QNDVLSLAKDELG
+260 QQDEALEDAAEEMTGAGDVAE
-273 GVGDIADKLAG
+273 KLAG

-297 LDSTEIFSSGTI
+297 LDSTKTFSSGT
-309 VAMGAAATA
+309 VAAMGAAAGA
-318 VGLLI
+318 VLGLV
-323 TAEKKLM
+323 TMEQRLM
-330 DVTKEAAEKAKETE
+330 DLTRNAAEKAKETE

-407 DTTGQLRDSNEVF
+407 DTTGQLRDSNDVF
-420 YEVLDALGEIENR
+420 YEVIDALSEMQNK

-439 AMSLM
+439 AMAIM
-444 GESARELNPI
+444 GESARDLNPI
-454 IAQGSSIL
+454 ISQGSDIL
-462 QQYAQ
+462 KQYAQ
-467 DAQDTSY
+467 DAKDTSY

-506 AEFAPTAQKVYDKFG
+506 AEFAPTAEKVYDKFG

-548 DLLEPVGKLAE
+548 DILEPVGTLAT

>member
-1 MTAISDERK
+1 M
-10 SRNRTI
+10 
-16 RRKNHGRWRPILK
+16 
-29 EAVDIATRKLDTKL
+29 ATRKLDTKL

-133 KAEAQLTKTKNT
+133 KAEAQVSKTESAIRRNTEALT
-145 IEKLNEKISEQGYG
+145 QQ
-159 ISELDEKFKVLSA
+159 DEAL
-172 EMEKLDAAYADS
+172 EDAAEEMTGAGDV
-184 SDSAEAL
+184 AE
-191 KAKNNLLG
+191 
-199 RSLELQK
+199 
-206 QKVDKLKNALV
+206 
-217 DATKRYGENST
+217 
-228 EAMEY
+228 
-233 KVALYKAE
+233 
-241 AAATKT
+241 
-247 ENAIKKNTDALET
+247 
-260 QNDVLSLAKDELG
+260 
-273 GVGDIADKLAG
+273 KLAG
-284 KFGITLPDNLKKA
+284 KFGITIPDNLKKA
-297 LDSTEIFSSGTI
+297 LDSTKTFSSGT
-309 VAMGAAATA
+309 VAAMGAAAAA
-318 VGLLI
+318 VGTLVA
-323 TAEKKLM
+323 AEKQLM
-330 DVTKEAAEKAKETE
+330 DITREAAEKAKETE
-344 NQSLITGM
+344 NQSLISGM
-352 SPEEIQQLEYAS
+352 STEEIQQLEYAS
-364 SIIGVSTD
+364 KIIGVATD

-386 AAKDGGEEYIKMFS
+386 SAKDGSEDYINAFAR
-400 DLGINIT
+400 LGVQIT
-407 DTTGQLRDSNEVF
+407 DTSGQLRDSNEVF

-462 QQYAQ
+462 QQYAK

-474 VLSTE
+474 VLSTD
-479 QVAALADVDE
+479 QVEALAAVDE

-506 AEFAPTAQKVYDKFG
+506 SEFAPTAEKVYDKFG
-521 ELVTDAGEALID
+521 ELVTEAGEALID
-533 SGIADSLGSILESSI
+533 SGLVHNLGSLLESAVS
-548 DLLEPVGKLAE
+548 LAE
-559 EILPV
+559 PILNLANIVLPV
-564 LGAVLKPVAGF
+564 LGAVLEPIAGWVA
-575 ISIIADAGDWI
+575 IIADAGDWLT
-586 SGLFSRD
+586 GLFSGN
-593 FERMGVALGAGL
+593 FSQMGVALGAGL

-663 ILPAGSRILTN
+663 ILPAGSRILNN
-674 QETRE
+674 QESRE
-679 STGGGVHIDKVVIDA
+679 SAGGGVYIDKVVIDA
-694 KNVRDFTA
+694 KNVRDFNA
-702 AVNTFS
+702 AVHTFS

>member
-1 MTAISDERK
+1 M
-10 SRNRTI
+10 
-16 RRKNHGRWRPILK
+16 
-29 EAVDIATRKLDTKL
+29 ATRKLDTKL

-92 LNRRLESERDKV
+92 LNRRLESEKDKV

-133 KAEAQLTKTKNT
+133 KAEAQVSKTESAIRRNTEALT
-145 IEKLNEKISEQGYG
+145 QQ
-159 ISELDEKFKVLSA
+159 DEAL
-172 EMEKLDAAYADS
+172 EDAAEEMTGAGDV
-184 SDSAEAL
+184 AE
-191 KAKNNLLG
+191 
-199 RSLELQK
+199 
-206 QKVDKLKNALV
+206 
-217 DATKRYGENST
+217 
-228 EAMEY
+228 
-233 KVALYKAE
+233 
-241 AAATKT
+241 
-247 ENAIKKNTDALET
+247 
-260 QNDVLSLAKDELG
+260 
-273 GVGDIADKLAG
+273 KLAG

-297 LDSTEIFSSGTI
+297 LGSTKTFSSGT
-309 VAMGAAATA
+309 VAAMGAAAAA
-318 VGLLI
+318 VGTLVA
-323 TAEKKLM
+323 AEKQLM
-330 DVTKEAAEKAKETE
+330 DITREAAERAKETE
-344 NQSLITGM
+344 NQSLISGM
-352 SPEEIQQLEYAS
+352 STEEIQQLEYAS
-364 SIIGVSTD
+364 KIIGVATD

-386 AAKDGGEEYIKMFS
+386 AAKDGSEDYINMFAR
-400 DLGINIT
+400 LGVQIT
-407 DTTGQLRDSNEVF
+407 DTSGQLRDSNEVF

-462 QQYAQ
+462 QQYAK

-474 VLSTE
+474 VLSTD
-479 QVAALADVDE
+479 QVAALAAVDE

-506 AEFAPTAQKVYDKFG
+506 SEFAPTAEKVYDKFG
-521 ELVTDAGEALID
+521 ELVTEAGEALID
-533 SGIADSLGSILESSI
+533 SGLVHNLGSLLESAVS
-548 DLLEPVGKLAE
+548 LAE
-559 EILPV
+559 PILNLANMVLPV
-564 LGAVLKPVAGF
+564 LGAVLEPIAGWVA
-575 ISIIADAGDWI
+575 IIADAGDWLT
-586 SGLFSRD
+586 GLFSGN
-593 FERMGVALGAGL
+593 FSQMGVALGAGV

-663 ILPAGSRILTN
+663 ILPAGSRILNN
-674 QETRE
+674 QESRE
-679 STGGGVHIDKVVIDA
+679 SAGGGVYIDKVVIDA
-694 KNVRDFTA
+694 KNVRDFNA

>member
-1 MTAISDERK
+1 M
-10 SRNRTI
+10 
-16 RRKNHGRWRPILK
+16 
-29 EAVDIATRKLDTKL
+29 
-43 SVSGEQQYKNAITE
+43 
-57 INRGIGVLKAEMQ
+57 
-70 KVTAEFEDNA
+70 TAEFEDNA

-92 LNRRLESERDKV
+92 LNRRLERERDKV

-110 LSYAVRTHGEAS
+110 LSYAVTKHGEAS

-133 KAEAQLTKTKNT
+133 RAEAQV
-145 IEKLNEKISEQGYG
+145 S
-159 ISELDEKFKVLSA
+159 
-172 EMEKLDAAYADS
+172 
-184 SDSAEAL
+184 
-191 KAKNNLLG
+191 
-199 RSLELQK
+199 
-206 QKVDKLKNALV
+206 
-217 DATKRYGENST
+217 
-228 EAMEY
+228 
-233 KVALYKAE
+233 
-241 AAATKT
+241 KT
-247 ENAIKKNTDALET
+247 ENAIRRNTEALTQQDDALEDAAEEMT
-260 QNDVLSLAKDELG
+260 GAGDVAE
-273 GVGDIADKLAG
+273 KLAG
-284 KFGITLPDNLKKA
+284 KFGITIPDNLKKA
-297 LDSTEIFSSGTI
+297 LDSTKTFSSGT
-309 VAMGAAATA
+309 VAAMGAAAAA
-318 VGLLI
+318 VGTLVA
-323 TAEKKLM
+323 AEKQLM
-330 DVTKEAAEKAKETE
+330 DITIEAAERAKETE
-344 NQSLITGM
+344 NQSLISGM
-352 SPEEIQQLEYAS
+352 STEEIQQLEYAS
-364 SIIGVSTD
+364 KIIGVATD

-386 AAKDGGEEYIKMFS
+386 SAKDGSEDYINAFAR
-400 DLGINIT
+400 LGVQIT
-407 DTTGQLRDSNEVF
+407 DTSGQLRDSNEVF

-462 QQYAQ
+462 QHYAK

-474 VLSTE
+474 VLSTD
-479 QVAALADVDE
+479 QVEALAAVDE

-506 AEFAPTAQKVYDKFG
+506 SEFAPTAEKVYDKFG
-521 ELVTDAGEALID
+521 ELVTEAGEALID
-533 SGIADSLGSILESSI
+533 SGLVHNLGSLLESAVS
-548 DLLEPVGKLAE
+548 LAE
-559 EILPV
+559 PILNLANIVLPV
-564 LGAVLKPVAGF
+564 LGAVLEPIAGWVA
-575 ISIIADAGDWI
+575 IIADAGDWLT
-586 SGLFSRD
+586 GLFSGN
-593 FERMGVALGAGL
+593 FSQMGVALGAGL

>member
-133 KAEAQLTKTKNT
+133 KAEAQVSKTESAIRRNTEALT
-145 IEKLNEKISEQGYG
+145 QQ
-159 ISELDEKFKVLSA
+159 DEAL
-172 EMEKLDAAYADS
+172 EDAAEEMTGAGDV
-184 SDSAEAL
+184 AE
-191 KAKNNLLG
+191 
-199 RSLELQK
+199 
-206 QKVDKLKNALV
+206 
-217 DATKRYGENST
+217 
-228 EAMEY
+228 
-233 KVALYKAE
+233 
-241 AAATKT
+241 
-247 ENAIKKNTDALET
+247 
-260 QNDVLSLAKDELG
+260 
-273 GVGDIADKLAG
+273 KLAG
-284 KFGITLPDNLKKA
+284 KFGITIPDNLKKA
-297 LDSTEIFSSGTI
+297 LDSTKTFSSGT
-309 VAMGAAATA
+309 VAAMGAAAGA
-318 VGLLI
+318 VLGLV
-323 TAEKKLM
+323 TMEQRLM
-330 DVTKEAAEKAKETE
+330 DLTRNAAEKAKETE

-407 DTTGQLRDSNEVF
+407 DTSGQLRDSNDVF
-420 YEVLDALGEIENR
+420 YEVIDALSEMQNK

-439 AMSLM
+439 AMAIM
-444 GESARELNPI
+444 GESARDLNPI
-454 IAQGSSIL
+454 ISQGSDIL
-462 QQYAQ
+462 KQYAQ
-467 DAQDTSY
+467 DAKDTSY

-506 AEFAPTAQKVYDKFG
+506 SEFAPTAEKVYDKFG

-548 DLLEPVGKLAE
+548 DLLEPVGKLAT

-564 LGAVLKPVAGF
+564 LGAVLKPIAGW
-575 ISIIADAGDWI
+575 ISVIADAGDWLA
-586 SGLFSRD
+586 GLFTLD
-593 FERMGVALGAGL
+593 FDRMGVALGAGM

-615 YLGYSQNMDGSY
+615 FLGYSQNVDGSY

-663 ILPAGSRILTN
+663 ILPAGSRILNN
-674 QETRE
+674 QESRE
-679 STGGGVHIDKVVIDA
+679 SAGGGVYIDKVVIDA
-694 KNVRDFTA
+694 KNVRDFNA

>member
-1 MTAISDERK
+1 M
-10 SRNRTI
+10 
-16 RRKNHGRWRPILK
+16 
-29 EAVDIATRKLDTKL
+29 ATRKLDTKL

-92 LNRRLESERDKV
+92 LNRRLERERDKV

-110 LSYAVRTHGEAS
+110 LSYAVTKHGEAS

-133 KAEAQLTKTKNT
+133 RAEAQV
-145 IEKLNEKISEQGYG
+145 S
-159 ISELDEKFKVLSA
+159 
-172 EMEKLDAAYADS
+172 
-184 SDSAEAL
+184 
-191 KAKNNLLG
+191 
-199 RSLELQK
+199 
-206 QKVDKLKNALV
+206 
-217 DATKRYGENST
+217 
-228 EAMEY
+228 
-233 KVALYKAE
+233 
-241 AAATKT
+241 KT
-247 ENAIKKNTDALET
+247 ENAIRLNTEALTQQDDALEDAAEEMT
-260 QNDVLSLAKDELG
+260 GAGDVAE
-273 GVGDIADKLAG
+273 KLAG

-297 LDSTEIFSSGTI
+297 LDSTKTFSSGT
-309 VAMGAAATA
+309 VAAMGAAAGA
-318 VGLLI
+318 VLGLV
-323 TAEKKLM
+323 TMEQRLM
-330 DVTKEAAEKAKETE
+330 DLTRNAAEKAKETE

-407 DTTGQLRDSNEVF
+407 DTSGQLRDSNDVF
-420 YEVLDALGEIENR
+420 YEVIDALSEMQNK

-439 AMSLM
+439 AMAIM
-444 GESARELNPI
+444 GESARDLNPI
-454 IAQGSSIL
+454 ISQGSDIL
-462 QQYAQ
+462 KQYAQ

-506 AEFAPTAQKVYDKFG
+506 AEFAPTAEKVYDKFG

-533 SGIADSLGSILESSI
+533 SGIADSMGSILESSI
-548 DLLEPVGKLAE
+548 DLLEPVGKLAT

-564 LGAVLKPVAGF
+564 LGAVLKPIAGW
-575 ISIIADAGDWI
+575 ISVIADAGDWLA
-586 SGLFSRD
+586 GLFTLD
-593 FERMGVALGAGL
+593 FDRMGVALGAGM

-615 YLGYSQNMDGSY
+615 FLGYSQNVDGSY

-663 ILPAGSRILTN
+663 ILPAGSRILNN
-674 QETRE
+674 QESRE
-679 STGGGVHIDKVVIDA
+679 SAGGGVHIDKVVIDA
-694 KNVRDFTA
+694 KNVRDFNA

>member
-1 MTAISDERK
+1 M
-10 SRNRTI
+10 
-16 RRKNHGRWRPILK
+16 
-29 EAVDIATRKLDTKL
+29 
-43 SVSGEQQYKNAITE
+43 
-57 INRGIGVLKAEMQ
+57 
-70 KVTAEFEDNA
+70 TAEFEDNA

-92 LNRRLESERDKV
+92 LNRRLESEKEKV
-104 SALRDA
+104 SALKDA
-110 LSYAVRTHGEAS
+110 LGYAVTTHGEAS
-122 KEAMDYQAALY
+122 KEAMEYQAALY
-133 KAEAQLTKTKNT
+133 KAEAA
-145 IEKLNEKISEQGYG
+145 
-159 ISELDEKFKVLSA
+159 V
-172 EMEKLDAAYADS
+172 
-184 SDSAEAL
+184 
-191 KAKNNLLG
+191 
-199 RSLELQK
+199 
-206 QKVDKLKNALV
+206 V
-217 DATKRYGENST
+217 
-228 EAMEY
+228 
-233 KVALYKAE
+233 
-241 AAATKT
+241 KT
-247 ENAIKKNTDALET
+247 ENSIKKNTDALEN
-260 QNDVLSLAKDELG
+260 QNGVLDDSSEKMTGAGNIAEELAD
-273 GVGDIADKLAG
+273 

-352 SPEEIQQLEYAS
+352 SPEEIQELEYAS
-364 SIIGVSTD
+364 AIIGVSTD

-386 AAKDGGEEYIKMFS
+386 SAKNGGEEYIKMFS
-400 DLGINIT
+400 DLGIKIT
-407 DTTGQLRDSNEVF
+407 DANGELRDSNEVF
-420 YEVLDALGEIENR
+420 YEVIDALSEMQNK

-439 AMSLM
+439 AMAIM
-444 GESARELNPI
+444 GESARDLNPI
-454 IAQGSSIL
+454 ISQGSDIL
-462 QQYAQ
+462 KQYAQ

-506 AEFAPTAQKVYDKFG
+506 AEFAPTAEKVYDKFG

-548 DLLEPVGKLAE
+548 DLLEPAGKLAT

-564 LGAVLKPVAGF
+564 LGAVLEPIAGWVA
-575 ISIIADAGDWI
+575 IIADAGDWLT
-586 SGLFSRD
+586 GLFSGN
-593 FERMGVALGAGL
+593 FSQMGVALGAGV

-663 ILPAGSRILTN
+663 ILPAGSRILNN
-674 QETRE
+674 QESRE
-679 STGGGVHIDKVVIDA
+679 SAGGGVHIDKVVIDA

>member
-1 MTAISDERK
+1 
-10 SRNRTI
+10 
-16 RRKNHGRWRPILK
+16 
-29 EAVDIATRKLDTKL
+29 
-43 SVSGEQQYKNAITE
+43 
-57 INRGIGVLKAEMQ
+57 MQ

-92 LNRRLESERDKV
+92 LNRRLESEKEKV
-104 SALRDA
+104 SALKDA
-110 LSYAVRTHGEAS
+110 LGYAVTTHGEAS
-122 KEAMDYQAALY
+122 KEAMEYQAALY
-133 KAEAQLTKTKNT
+133 KAEAA
-145 IEKLNEKISEQGYG
+145 
-159 ISELDEKFKVLSA
+159 V
-172 EMEKLDAAYADS
+172 
-184 SDSAEAL
+184 
-191 KAKNNLLG
+191 
-199 RSLELQK
+199 
-206 QKVDKLKNALV
+206 V
-217 DATKRYGENST
+217 
-228 EAMEY
+228 
-233 KVALYKAE
+233 
-241 AAATKT
+241 KT
-247 ENAIKKNTDALET
+247 ENSIKKNTDALEN
-260 QNDVLSLAKDELG
+260 QNGVLDDSSEKMTGAGNIAEELAD
-273 GVGDIADKLAG
+273 

-352 SPEEIQQLEYAS
+352 SPEEIQELEYAS
-364 SIIGVSTD
+364 AIIGVSTD

-386 AAKDGGEEYIKMFS
+386 SAKNGGEEYIKMFS
-400 DLGINIT
+400 DLGIKIT
-407 DTTGQLRDSNEVF
+407 DANGELRDSNEVF
-420 YEVLDALGEIENR
+420 YEVIDALSEMQNK

-439 AMSLM
+439 AMAIM
-444 GESARELNPI
+444 GESARDLNPI
-454 IAQGSSIL
+454 ISQGSDIL
-462 QQYAQ
+462 KQYAQ

-506 AEFAPTAQKVYDKFG
+506 AEFAPTAEKVYDKFG

-548 DLLEPVGKLAE
+548 DLLEPAGKLAT

-564 LGAVLKPVAGF
+564 LGAVLEPIAGWVA
-575 ISIIADAGDWI
+575 IIADAGDWLT
-586 SGLFSRD
+586 GLFSGN
-593 FERMGVALGAGL
+593 FSQMGVALGAGV

-663 ILPAGSRILTN
+663 ILPAGSRILNN
-674 QETRE
+674 QESRE
-679 STGGGVHIDKVVIDA
+679 SAGGGVHIDKVVIDA